1 MAETQ
6 GASPTYRIPAEA
18 LVTCWAG
25 DRLLV
30 FSRRDENTHV
40 LASPAGRLVMALLSR
55 DGVPLSVQEMT
66 RACGESEE
74 LLQDPE
80 MAEQFLNDLHQ
91 AGIVEQCPGT

>member
-6 GASPTYRIPAEA
+6 GASPYYRIPADA

-40 LASPAGRLVMALLSR
+40 LASPAGHLVMALLSH
-55 DGVPLSVQEMT
+55 DGEPLSA
-66 RACGESEE
+66 RAISHACAEA
-74 LLQDPE
+74 LLQDPDV
-80 MAEQFLNDLHQ
+80 AEQFLNDLHQ
-91 AGIVEQCPGT
+91 AGIVEQCPGV